1 MMCWMRARQPAISSG
16 RIFPSWTDIKSPS
29 SWINSI
35 PIRRRPIN
43 GFCRE
48 HDRFAAT
55 TSQVGEAGGQVNL
68 IECFRV
74 ALRGLMSNRLRTAL
88 TMLGMIVGVGVV
100 IIVVAIGEGA
110 QQRVTDAVNSM
121 GTNLLNVTPDR
132 NKLRVGTAG
141 FRAPSATS
149 SPTTNT
155 TPINS
160 LTLYDVKRIA
170 ASFPKTIDRVA
181 PQIDEDIPVRL
192 GDVTTTTEVAGT
204 SVDYPY
210 VKKAAVALGRFFT
223 QEEADGYQRVCVLG
237 PSVVEHLTGSPDT
250 DLRGQT
256 LSINRQV
263 FLVLGTLAPKGAGAN
278 SQDQDDIILVPVTT
292 AIRRLYNRQ
301 ALNNILI
308 RCASPEMMP
317 LAQEQVTAYLR
328 NRHHLVPPFPD
339 NDDFRIRNQLELLQ
353 AQQSVTGTM
362 TTLLSAIAVISLIVG
377 GIGIMNIMLVS
388 VTERT
393 REIGIRK
400 AIGAT
405 PRDILLQFLIEA
417 SIISMIGGFIGIGL
431 GIEGATLLATVF
443 DWATIV
449 NATAILAA
457 VVVSAGVG
465 IFFGIYPASKAAA
478 LHPIE
483 ALRYE

>member
-1 MMCWMRARQPAISSG
+1 
-16 RIFPSWTDIKSPS
+16 
-29 SWINSI
+29 
-35 PIRRRPIN
+35 
-43 GFCRE
+43 
-48 HDRFAAT
+48 
-55 TSQVGEAGGQVNL
+55 
-68 IECFRV
+68 
-74 ALRGLMSNRLRTAL
+74 
-88 TMLGMIVGVGVV
+88 
-100 IIVVAIGEGA
+100 
-110 QQRVTDAVNSM
+110 
-121 GTNLLNVTPDR
+121 
-132 NKLRVGTAG
+132 
-141 FRAPSATS
+141 
-149 SPTTNT
+149 
-155 TPINS
+155 
-160 LTLYDVKRIA
+160 
-170 ASFPKTIDRVA
+170 A

-478 LHPIE
+478 LHPID
-483 ALRYE
+483 ALRFE